1 MSKIQT
7 IQTDSAEYEQILQ
20 KATRHLTKHA
30 DSWIQDIH
38 DVTVNVHSATPASI
52 AKLLMDEMERFSWYS
67 ETLGDDIWDTALEY
81 VADWKANNPQ

>member
-30 DSWIQDIH
+30 DSWIDDIH
-38 DVTVNVHSATPASI
+38 DVEMNVHTAKPYAI
-52 AKLLMDEMERFSWYS
+52 ARLLLQELERKSWYS
-67 ETLGDDIWDTALEY
+67 ETLGDDLWDTALEY

>member
-7 IQTDSAEYEQILQ
+7 IQTDSAEYESFLRTASQVMY
-20 KATRHLTKHA
+20 RNA

-38 DVTVNVHSATPASI
+38 DVTVNVHTATPASI

-67 ETLGDDIWDTALEY
+67 ETLGDDLWDTALEY

>member
-7 IQTDSAEYEQILQ
+7 IQTDSAEYESLLQ
-20 KATRHLTKHA
+20 KASQIMYVNA
-30 DSWIQDIH
+30 DGWIQDIH

-67 ETLGDDIWDTALEY
+67 ETLGDDLWDTALEY